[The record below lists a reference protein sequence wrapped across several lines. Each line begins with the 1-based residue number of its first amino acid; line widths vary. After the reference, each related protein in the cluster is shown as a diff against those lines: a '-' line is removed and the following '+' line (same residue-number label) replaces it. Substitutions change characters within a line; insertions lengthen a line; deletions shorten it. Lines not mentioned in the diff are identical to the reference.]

1 MDLPPVVADRKT
13 KKITNGFHRVTA
25 YQKAYGS
32 AVLIP
37 VIWKDYTDE
46 AEMWA
51 DAVKMNGAQGLG
63 LGFSVFDMGRIVMQG
78 KEFDVDTSIV
88 AKWLYI
94 TEAKA
99 ESLLK
104 NTVLVEDSTL
114 AGAEIRV
121 PIKKGMDK
129 LASQERITQ
138 AQMEANDQALG
149 VRAIR
154 LANDLLARI
163 TTDSIYYSE
172 DFLFVLE
179 KLRDAIDG
187 VLLDNA
193 R

>member
-1 MDLPPVVADRKT
+1 
-13 KKITNGFHRVTA
+13 
-25 YQKAYGS
+25 
-32 AVLIP
+32 
-37 VIWKDYTDE
+37 
-46 AEMWA
+46 
-51 DAVKMNGAQGLG
+51 
-63 LGFSVFDMGRIVMQG
+63 MGRIVMQG